1 MAKYIGILRHETRR
15 NFAVNFPD
23 FPGCVT
29 GGTTRRKAREAS
41 AEALAFHIEGMLE
54 DGEAIPQPS
63 TLDQVMEDAENR
75 DGVAILIDTPG
86 TTTSPM

>member
-1 MAKYIGILRHETRR
+1 MTSYVALLWKDKKSDHG
-15 NFAVNFPD
+15 VMFPD

-29 GGTTRRKAREAS
+29 AGRTLDEAKDL
-41 AEALAFHIEGMLE
+41 AVQALAFHIEGMLE